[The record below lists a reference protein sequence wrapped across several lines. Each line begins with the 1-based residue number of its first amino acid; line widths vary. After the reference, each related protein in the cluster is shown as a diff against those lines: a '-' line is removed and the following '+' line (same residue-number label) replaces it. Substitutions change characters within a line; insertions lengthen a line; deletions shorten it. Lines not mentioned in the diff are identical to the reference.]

1 MQHHINLRD
10 DARPICLY
18 APRKVPHPLLPR
30 VEEELRRMEQQGVIS
45 KVTQPTDWCS
55 GMVVVPKANGRVRI
69 CVDLT
74 HLNKAVKREIRP
86 MSSVDESLAKLGKA
100 SVFSKLDANS
110 GFWQLPLDEE
120 SKLLTTFIT
129 PQGRFAFNRI
139 PFGISSAPEIFTRTI
154 SVILQGLDGD
164 ICHMDDILVFAS
176 NEAELDDRL
185 RKVLQRLQGAGLT
198 LNEKCEFGKKSIR
211 FLGHVIDGTGVHA
224 DEQKLE
230 AIQKF
235 PAPTNTTERLS
246 AISSMQMST
255 GSGVLYKLKR
265 LRESNKH

>member
-1 MQHHINLRD
+1 MVDEVAVHKDFPQLFHGLGKLKMQHHINLRD

-18 APRKVPHPLLPR
+18 APRKVPHPLLPS

-45 KVTQPTDWCS
+45 KVTQPTDSCS

-74 HLNKAVKREIRP
+74 HLNKREIHP
-86 MSSVDESLAKLGKA
+86 MSSVDESLAKLGNA

-129 PQGRFAFNRI
+129 PQVRFAFNRI
-139 PFGISSAPEIFTRTI
+139 PFSISSAPEIFTRTI
-154 SVILQGLDGD
+154 SVILQGLDGV

-176 NEAELDDRL
+176 NEAEHDDRL

-198 LNEKCEFGKKSIR
+198 LNEKCEFGKSLLFGNTKVSFVYDFER
-211 FLGHVIDGTGVHA
+211 FQSH
-224 DEQKLE
+224 
-230 AIQKF
+230 
-235 PAPTNTTERLS
+235 TTRDDYAL
-246 AISSMQMST
+246 
-255 GSGVLYKLKR
+255 VV
-265 LRESNKH
+265 